1 MTVGGQLAFSL
12 CEYLWCS
19 PRRCMVSKQHL
30 FLPAAGQEMG
40 EVLGKSRKAVCG
52 AELSQQNLCSPKASW
67 VGVAANPLKCLP
79 AAPPC
84 PCRPSTY
91 AELHWPHMV
100 PLRALVWGHWCSFSS
115 HSPCL
120 CLLLAA
126 ASREGTSWGLA
137 HFPCFSTP
145 GFASEHPA
153 TACCRHP
160 LCHRLVIGWWGL
172 WVGPIF
178 ILKFKAHLCVR
189 RWRSIRGLL
198 LCVTGSL
205 VSSRTLFVS
214 WRVKTWSGGQNAT
227 DIRVLFK

>member
-153 TACCRHP
+153 TALLPPPSLPQTRHRVVGP
-160 LCHRLVIGWWGL
+160 LGGPHLHPEIQGPSLCTEVEEHPRSLALCDRLACQQQDSLRKLEGKNLVWGTKCHRHSCVI
-172 WVGPIF
+172 
-178 ILKFKAHLCVR
+178 
-189 RWRSIRGLL
+189 
-198 LCVTGSL
+198 
-205 VSSRTLFVS
+205 
-214 WRVKTWSGGQNAT
+214 
-227 DIRVLFK
+227 